1 MEPGQALRSFVFV
14 IPLDDCGTEVA
25 TRTSQIGSAENV
37 MIVQLDP
44 LVQVNMNS
52 KPSLVSGLSISSIV
66 QSNILT
72 LRCLRCQIL
81 MQRKTKK
88 QPGQPRP
95 STVSHRQLRVMFQEV
110 WDSARRISCTWE
122 DSYHK
127 AIR

>member
-1 MEPGQALRSFVFV
+1 MFT
-14 IPLDDCGTEVA
+14 IPLGHCGTEVA
-25 TRTSQIGSAENV
+25 TKRSQIGSAENV

-52 KPSLVSGLSISSIV
+52 QPSPVC
-66 QSNILT
+66 QSLNSPLKSPDAQMSDLNAQKDKET
-72 LRCLRCQIL
+72 A
-81 MQRKTKK
+81 
-88 QPGQPRP
+88 RP
-95 STVSHRQLRVMFQEV
+95 AHVMFQEV